1 MAKRKLAK
9 KVDKLE
15 SRAEELQAQ
24 ADELREAIADR
35 AEDLSA
41 TTRETADS
49 LAETAAEKLD
59 ELEESSEEGSATG
72 GGVKRIIGLLLAA
85 FAGLGVYLKRKRD
98 RELDEAL
105 WEDPRAL

>member
-1 MAKRKLAK
+1 MANRKLAK

-24 ADELREAIADR
+24 ADELREAIADG
-35 AEDLSA
+35 AERLSA
-41 TTRETADS
+41 TTRDAADS

-59 ELEESSEEGSATG
+59 ETSGEDASSG
-72 GGVKRIIGLLLAA
+72 GGIAKIVGLLMAA